1 MPATDTLWTTDISVM
16 GAAAA
21 AALRRIYD
29 RPQPAVPWRDGAN
42 LPWDEPE
49 FSRRMLAEHLDQSH
63 GAASRRLVEIRG
75 QVQRIAE
82 WLGLA
87 PGMRLLDV
95 TCGPGLY
102 AAEFG
107 RRGVHVTGIDFG
119 PAAVEYARTRCAG
132 LPCEIVFGDVRQMD
146 FAGRA
151 FDAAIY
157 LYGQFTVLQP
167 AESADVLRR
176 IRAALKPGAPLLLEV
191 LDDDRFDKK
200 NSTWWYTDHR
210 GLWGDFPYLHLG
222 ERVWDPIQRA
232 AIERF
237 YIINLETGELQSYG
251 LSDQAYSTE
260 QMVAMLREAG
270 FATVEVHPAWD
281 GLAMKDA
288 AEWVVYIGRTGG

>member
-1 MPATDTLWTTDISVM
+1 MPATNTTWTSDP
-16 GAAAA
+16 AAAGQSA
-21 AALRRIYD
+21 IAALRGIYD

-63 GAASRRLVEIRG
+63 GAASRPLPEIRG
-75 QVQRIAE
+75 QVQRITE

-119 PAAVEYARTRCAG
+119 PAAVEHARRLCAD

-146 FAGRA
+146 FADRA

-176 IRAALKPGAPLLLEV
+176 IRAALKPGAPLLLEI
-191 LDDDRFDKK
+191 LDDERFDKQ
-200 NSTWWYTDHR
+200 NSTWWYTDHC

-222 ERVWDPIQRA
+222 ERTWDPEQRA

-237 YIINLETGELQSYG
+237 YIINLETGALQSYG
-251 LSDQAYSTE
+251 LADQAYSIAQMTE
-260 QMVAMLREAG
+260 MLHAAG
-270 FATVEVHPAWD
+270 FSSVQTYPAWG
-281 GLAMKDA
+281 GLAVKDA
-288 AEWVVYIGRTGG
+288 AEWIVYIGQ